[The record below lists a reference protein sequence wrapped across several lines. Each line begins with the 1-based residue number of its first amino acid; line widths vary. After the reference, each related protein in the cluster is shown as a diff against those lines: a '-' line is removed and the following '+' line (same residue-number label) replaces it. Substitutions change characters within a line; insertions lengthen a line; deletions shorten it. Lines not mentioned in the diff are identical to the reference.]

1 MFLFTRKKKKFLCFD
16 MFALRMGEEVK
27 QTSLVFHSFF
37 NFLVWPRFPDFRF
50 ALLQVSF
57 HSIRL
62 FEENQDEQK
71 KSRPR
76 PVYGIWTRL
85 I

>member
-1 MFLFTRKKKKFLCFD
+1 MLLFTRKKLKFLFFD
-16 MFALRMGEEVK
+16 MFARRVGEEVK

-37 NFLVWPRFPDFRF
+37 YFLVCPRFPDFRF

-62 FEENQDEQK
+62 FEENQGEQK
-71 KSRPR
+71 KFVRDQCTEFGL
-76 PVYGIWTRL
+76 V
-85 I
+85 